1 MLYNE
6 VSRTSLLR
14 TAASLHNHKLVT
26 RRQTVI
32 SEMANH
38 AFRMI
43 FVSEDA
49 DWDQTEMFGHDCNEH
64 LVLFFFQNL
73 GGFGVALTE
82 VLLHMVCMAID
93 LTIRA
98 EFHAQSRR
106 ASGTRTQKKLE
117 RTLLKCSFDTLQDPE
132 DLVG

>member
-14 TAASLHNHKLVT
+14 TAASLQIDKLVT

-38 AFRMI
+38 AFRMR

-64 LVLFFFQNL
+64 LVLLFFQNL
-73 GGFGVALTE
+73 GGFGVAL
-82 VLLHMVCMAID
+82 MVCMAID
-93 LTIRA
+93 LTIRH